1 MKMLLLFFLAVV
13 CASNPVKAQD
23 YEFALGGNVL
33 LKFTVR
39 DSRHENGGSS
49 KIIKAY
55 EKGSF
60 RFSEIGE
67 METLRIAQGEYGDG
81 FQWIF
86 VDDGDIIVQQSF
98 GDGKYLVISK
108 LRFKRTKRKTLKLV
122 GYAEEHVDRFSED
135 KDFSEIAYEIP
146 ENIFFGDVDSEF
158 VYGLHRRGIPDER
171 RTWDGAFFWKQ
182 DKIDF
187 VEIPSDAKN
196 YIYAPKKIYVHD
208 IDSLDFIPVYQFTSI
223 SERRSWKYGDIVYD
237 KKVLIK
243 RTGNIASLFKKY
255 DSYEVFDKRLRSEGI
270 SIFPAF
276 LVNLVQE
283 KRAEAKKY
291 SEKDLDEG
299 ARWLEY
305 LSFNLLDF
313 MPKITEFGYYDIYMS
328 ERGLDSNH
336 IVFEIKK
343 QE

>member
-1 MKMLLLFFLAVV
+1 M
-13 CASNPVKAQD
+13 KAQD
-23 YEFALGGNVL
+23 YEFALDGNVL

-55 EKGSF
+55 EKDSF

-67 METLRIAQGEYGDG
+67 MEPLRIAQGEYGDG

-98 GDGKYLVISK
+98 GDGKYLIISK

-146 ENIFFGDVDSEF
+146 KNIFFGDVDSDF
-158 VYGLHRRGIPDER
+158 VYGLHRRGIPDEK

-223 SERRSWKYGDIVYD
+223 SGRRQKNIL
-237 KKVLIK
+237 KK
-243 RTGNIASLFKKY
+243 T
-255 DSYEVFDKRLRSEGI
+255 LR
-270 SIFPAF
+270 
-276 LVNLVQE
+276 
-283 KRAEAKKY
+283 K
-291 SEKDLDEG
+291 
-299 ARWLEY
+299 
-305 LSFNLLDF
+305 
-313 MPKITEFGYYDIYMS
+313 
-328 ERGLDSNH
+328 ERGGSN
-336 IVFEIKK
+336 IFRSISWTLYQKSQSADIMICMCRKEDWTAITLFLK
-343 QE
+343 